1 MAHKPID
8 PRGDRIDKLQEGLYS
23 RGGQDITRSEKTAFS
38 NHETLVKNGWKEDD
52 TLSKVMTEDHEEKK
66 KMSFFTKVFLAS
78 IIFFL
83 VAAGIAAYVLSGG
96 FNVISSKNVDISV
109 QGIIAVAA
117 GEELNLDIIVSNSN
131 NAALEQGEMFI
142 EYPPGTKMP
151 SDLTKDLTR
160 EKILIDNIPAGAS
173 IVRTVKAVVFGEK
186 ESVQQIK
193 ITLDYKARGSN
204 AAFSKEKTYD
214 ITIKSSPVIMEVTY
228 PKEVNAGQDISVKID
243 LTSNSAVPI
252 RNLLVRTEY
261 PFGFNFQNSSP
272 KATAGNNVWRIG
284 DLNPNEKR
292 SITISGK
299 IEGQNEEER
308 TIKFNTGIA
317 SATDENQIGIGFI
330 ALAKSIS
337 IKKPFITLSMK
348 LNQSEDKEYLTK
360 IGGQIRGSISW
371 VNNLP
376 VTINDAEIKVKFS
389 GDIINREIVGVF
401 NGGFYR
407 SSDNTI
413 TWDRNSLPELRSID
427 PGDSRS
433 VNFDITLVPSS
444 PALVNNGRNLQ
455 SVMDVSVK
463 GTRVSENS
471 NPETVS
477 ALFSRVIKVATNLDL
492 NSRSLYTSGP
502 FRNTGPIPPRAENPT
517 SYTIVWTFSNTF
529 NDVTGA
535 RVTATLPPHMTWLGN
550 KSPNNENVTYN
561 ETNRTI
567 IWNAGEVKA
576 ASGFASAPREVYF
589 QVSLN
594 PSLNQVG
601 TVPVLVENIQVVG
614 VDRFTGKEVTATKPS
629 LTTRIS
635 TDPGYLL
642 GNETVAR

>member
-1 MAHKPID
+1 MANKPID
-8 PRGDRIDKLQEGLYS
+8 PRGERIDKLQEGLYS
-23 RGGQDITRSEKTAFS
+23 RGGQDITRAEHTSFS
-38 NHETLVKNGWKEDD
+38 THTDLVKNGWKEDD
-52 TLSKVMTEDHEEKK
+52 TLSKGLVEEHEVKK
-66 KMSFFTKVFLAS
+66 KMSFFTKIFLGS

-109 QGIIAVAA
+109 QGLIAVAA
-117 GEELNLDIIVSNSN
+117 GEELVLDIVVSNSN

-142 EYPPGTKMP
+142 EYPPGTKMS

-160 EKILIDNIPAGAS
+160 EKILIESIPAGAS
-173 IVRTVKAVVFGEK
+173 IVRSVKAVVFGEK

-193 ITLDYKARGSN
+193 ITLDYRAKGSN

-214 ITIKSSPVIMEVTY
+214 ITIKSSPVLMEVTY
-228 PKEVNAGQDISVKID
+228 PKEVNAGQDITATIN

-252 RNLLVRTEY
+252 RNLLVRAEY
-261 PFGFNFQNSSP
+261 PFGFNFQNATP
-272 KATAGNNVWRIG
+272 KATAGNNIWRIG

-292 SITISGK
+292 TITINGK

-308 TIKFNTGIA
+308 TIKINTGIA

-330 ALAKSIS
+330 SLAKSIL

-348 LNQSEDKEYLTK
+348 LNQSEDKEYPAK
-360 IGGQIRGSISW
+360 IGGQIRGNISW

-389 GDIINREIVGVF
+389 GDIIDRQSVGVF

-413 TWDRNSLPELRSID
+413 TWDKNTFPELRSID
-427 PGDSRS
+427 PNDSRS
-433 VNFDITLVPSS
+433 VNFDLTLVPSS
-444 PALVNNGRNLQ
+444 SALVNSGRNLQ
-455 SVMDVSVK
+455 SMMEVSVK

-471 NPETVS
+471 SPETVS

-492 NSRSLYTSGP
+492 NSRALYTIGP

-535 RVTATLPPHMTWLGN
+535 RVTATLPPYITWLGTV
-550 KSPNNENVTYN
+550 SPTSENVTYN
-561 ETNRTI
+561 ESNRTI
-567 IWNAGEVKA
+567 MWNAGEVRA
-576 ASGFASAPREVYF
+576 ASGFVSAPREVYF

-601 TVPVLVENIQVVG
+601 TVPVLVENIQVAG
-614 VDRFTGKEVTATKPS
+614 IDRFTGKEVTATKPS
-629 LTTRIS
+629 LTTRVS
-635 TDPGYLL
+635 TDPGYSF
-642 GNETVAR
+642 GSEAVVR